1 MQIFF
6 FVHPS
11 FYHEH
16 FFLLLFPYEKI
27 FVLIII
33 FFKSSNI
40 WRVRRQDIGINTKH
54 TCCIALTEN
63 SFPNKL
69 VLKFFFILF
78 VFTILT
84 AFDKFF
90 RFCALT
96 LNSLKPG
103 NTHKILN
110 VSHKNLRQEKE
121 GMTNFLLFL
130 TEL

>member
-11 FYHEH
+11 FYHEN
-16 FFLLLFPYEKI
+16 FLFA
-27 FVLIII
+27 FVSVRKNICINYY

-69 VLKFFFILF
+69 VFKFFFVLF